1 MLNLSNIIGK
11 FIKNSSQRELDNLKL
26 VVEKINAWEDKIKSI
41 PDEDFP
47 KKTAEFRLKIKN
59 GEEAGVSQNKKP
71 EKAEHN
77 PDEKKLFNKVVEVFD
92 GEILR

>member
-47 KKTAEFRLKIKN
+47 KKTAEFRLKIK
-59 GEEAGVSQNKKP
+59 SKSI
-71 EKAEHN
+71 
-77 PDEKKLFNKVVEVFD
+77 
-92 GEILR
+92 EIKIFFINILSPKT